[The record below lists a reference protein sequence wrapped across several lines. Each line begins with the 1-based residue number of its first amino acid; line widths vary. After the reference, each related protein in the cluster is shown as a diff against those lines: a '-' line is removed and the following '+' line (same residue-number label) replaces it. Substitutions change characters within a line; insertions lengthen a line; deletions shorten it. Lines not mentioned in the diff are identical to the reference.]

1 MNFDAPKTAKNGKF
15 RYFYIKKSICSKR
28 YLWFCIF
35 ASSNCKFYPFSV
47 KKKWKS
53 SKCSKKKSWHLRK
66 KRCMELL
73 LGISCRIH
81 KKYQF
86 WNLRPRVKSII
97 HFGMEWP
104 NIQNLQYRYWT
115 VLNSIHRKYDTPKNI
130 FAFSS
135 ISSKDAMLQL
145 RVKKSRLESKNS
157 GFFSLQAFKNW
168 NLLFFGFATN

>member
-1 MNFDAPKTAKNGKF
+1 MAVEWEQFLKKKLRLCSKITMKMNFDAPKTAKNGKF
-15 RYFYIKKSICSKR
+15 RYFYIKKCFYSKR

-35 ASSNCKFYPFSV
+35 AGSNCKFDPFSV

-86 WNLRPRVKSII
+86 WNSRPMVNFL
-97 HFGMEWP
+97 FGMEWP
-104 NIQNLQYRYWT
+104 LSNNTYVHKLC
-115 VLNSIHRKYDTPKNI
+115 
-130 FAFSS
+130 
-135 ISSKDAMLQL
+135 L
-145 RVKKSRLESKNS
+145 R
-157 GFFSLQAFKNW
+157 
-168 NLLFFGFATN
+168 

>member
-1 MNFDAPKTAKNGKF
+1 MRAVFEKKKLRLCSKITMKMNFDAPETAKNGKF
-15 RYFYIKKSICSKR
+15 RYFYIKKCFYSKR

-35 ASSNCKFYPFSV
+35 AGSNCKFDPFSV

-53 SKCSKKKSWHLRK
+53 SKCSKKKSWHFRK
-66 KRCMELL
+66 KRCMGLF

-104 NIQNLQYRYWT
+104 HPYIKFIWQLIFDIQIY
-115 VLNSIHRKYDTPKNI
+115 
-130 FAFSS
+130 
-135 ISSKDAMLQL
+135 
-145 RVKKSRLESKNS
+145 
-157 GFFSLQAFKNW
+157 
-168 NLLFFGFATN
+168 